1 MEHESSCCENSFS
14 LATSLH
20 FPHHILPHCPRNA
33 FDELQ
38 NFSQINCLFSFQ
50 CKSITLHEEDSPSL
64 ILRVRC
70 GPHYLQPKISSYSVL
85 IQTHMMVT
93 TPRTDSIFIMWN
105 DVKCNYICLQD
116 RRPHRISLFGDVRAV
131 SNSSL
136 NLHQLDICP
145 QRLRLFIFPTLECLF
160 YSVFGTH
167 THINF
172 VFPIL
177 SIKSPAH

>member
-1 MEHESSCCENSFS
+1 MIKNDRGIWLAPGKTKKLNSFASSREHSIVLFSRTGNSSMEHESSCCENSFS

-85 IQTHMMVT
+85 I
-93 TPRTDSIFIMWN
+93 
-105 DVKCNYICLQD
+105 
-116 RRPHRISLFGDVRAV
+116 
-131 SNSSL
+131 
-136 NLHQLDICP
+136 
-145 QRLRLFIFPTLECLF
+145 
-160 YSVFGTH
+160 
-167 THINF
+167 
-172 VFPIL
+172 
-177 SIKSPAH
+177 